1 MADVSRTLSKTQY
14 WQSVDPS
21 LLSQEQAKVLNRMLD
36 GDFELGINSSQYQ
49 KVTKVSRATATR
61 HLAQMVEQRFLVKAD
76 AGGRSTR
83 YLLPSGK

>member
-1 MADVSRTLSKTQY
+1 LEGGY
-14 WQSVDPS
+14 
-21 LLSQEQAKVLNRMLD
+21 LE
-36 GDFELGINSSQYQ
+36 GGINSSQYK
-49 KVTKVSRATATR
+49 KVAKVSRATATR